1 MHKILSR
8 NIIIYL
14 LSHPMS
20 EMINLINLKSMI
32 WKTYI
37 NKYYQVVQTSQTNQW
52 NDMSTKLITQLNVL

>member
-20 EMINLINLKSMI
+20 EMVNLINLKSMI

-52 NDMSTKLITQLNVL
+52 DDMSTKLITQ